1 MGLFSSKKTMATTKV
16 PSAILIKK
24 PNSPNEEDATIIL
37 PGSQEPKP
45 KGISKGESMAEPIIF
60 VKGTGKTNKAA
71 YLVGAEKVPAA
82 VVTRLLKDVQGLSGS
97 KLDRSFYQGL
107 VKYPTVLDALDAYG
121 LSASVA
127 VSSFQKLQEE
137 NQPVKNVASQRA
149 SKIVR
154 AAELFSKGICKRFKG
169 NPEEVVAAFLE
180 LVAKPE
186 FKAEAIDCISTFK
199 KNFGESKLGF
209 IKTSNRKGNP
219 AAQKAL
225 AQARAGKK
233 K

>member
-1 MGLFSSKKTMATTKV
+1 
-16 PSAILIKK
+16 
-24 PNSPNEEDATIIL
+24 
-37 PGSQEPKP
+37 
-45 KGISKGESMAEPIIF
+45 MAEPIIF

-71 YLVGAEKVPAA
+71 YLVGTEKVPAA
-82 VVTRLLKDVQGLSGS
+82 VVTRLLKGVQGLSGS
-97 KLDRSFYQGL
+97 KLDRAFYQGL

-121 LSASVA
+121 LNAAVA
-127 VSSFQKLQEE
+127 ASSFQKLQEE
-137 NQPVKNVASQRA
+137 NQPVKTAASQRS
-149 SKIVR
+149 SKVVR

-169 NPEEVVAAFLE
+169 TPEEVVAAFLE
-180 LVAKPE
+180 LVSKPE
-186 FKAEAIDCISTFK
+186 FKTEAVDCIAAFK

-225 AQARAGKK
+225 AESRNAKK